1 MDKLKTKPIAK
12 AAIKAVIF
20 DCDGTLVDS
29 EVLGAKAMFEVAT
42 GYGFAMPFDDFVR
55 SYTGRN
61 MALNIELINSF
72 SETPM
77 PEEFATEV
85 RAAMAVLFELELTE
99 IEGAKAM
106 LIHLH
111 ERGIPV
117 AIATNGPRV
126 KAEHTLGL
134 TGLLPFFQT
143 PDSLFSAYDHHT
155 FKPDPKLFLLAAEFL
170 GVAPEHC
177 AAVEDSLSGLKA
189 AVSAG
194 MQAFSLV
201 DLASLSERLSPTPI
215 HLEHLAD
222 LERYL

>member
-1 MDKLKTKPIAK
+1 MTQVKKIQ
-12 AAIKAVIF
+12 AVIF

-29 EVLGAKAMFEVAT
+29 EVLGAKAMYEVAT
-42 GYGFAMPFDDFVR
+42 KYGCNMGFDAFVH

-61 MALNIELINSF
+61 MALNIETINSF

-77 PEEFATEV
+77 PDDFATEV
-85 RAAMAVLFELELTE
+85 RAAMAVKFEDELKE
-99 IEGAKAM
+99 IDGAKAM
-106 LIHLH
+106 LTHLR
-111 ERGIPV
+111 ERGIPI
-117 AIATNGPRV
+117 AMATNGPRV

-134 TGLLPFFQT
+134 TGLLPFFQN

-170 GVAPEHC
+170 GIDPEHC

-194 MQAFSLV
+194 MQTFSLV
-201 DLASLSERLSPTPI
+201 DLDSMTERLSPAPTYI
-215 HLEHLAD
+215 AHLSD

>member
-1 MDKLKTKPIAK
+1 MKK
-12 AAIKAVIF
+12 IKAVIF

-29 EVLGAKAMFEVAT
+29 EVLGAKAMFEVAAK
-42 GYGFAMPFDDFVR
+42 YGCSMGFDAFVH

-61 MALNIELINSF
+61 MALNIETINSF

-77 PEEFATEV
+77 PDSFATEV
-85 RAAMAVLFELELTE
+85 RAAMAVKFEEELKE
-99 IEGAKAM
+99 IAGAKAM
-106 LIHLH
+106 LVHLR
-111 ERGIPV
+111 ERGIPI
-117 AIATNGPRV
+117 AMATNGPRV

-134 TGLLPFFQT
+134 TGLLPFFQN

-170 GVAPEHC
+170 NVTPEHC

-194 MQAFSLV
+194 MQAFSLT
-201 DLASLSERLSPTPI
+201 DLDSLPERLNPAPI
-215 HLEHLAD
+215 YLKHLAD
-222 LERYL
+222 LELHL

>member
-1 MDKLKTKPIAK
+1 MDKLKTKV
-12 AAIKAVIF
+12 AIKAVIF

-29 EVLGAKAMFEVAT
+29 EVLGAKAMHEVAAK
-42 GYGFAMPFDDFVR
+42 YGCCMSFDAFVH

-61 MALNIELINSF
+61 MALNIETINSF

-77 PEEFATEV
+77 PDDFATEV
-85 RAAMAVLFELELTE
+85 RAAMADKFEQELKE

-106 LIHLH
+106 LVHLRA
-111 ERGIPV
+111 RGIPV

-134 TGLLPFFQT
+134 TGLLPFFQN
-143 PDSLFSAYDHHT
+143 PDSLFSAYDHQT
-155 FKPDPKLFLLAAEFL
+155 FKPEPQLFLLAAEFL
-170 GVAPEHC
+170 GVPPANC

-201 DLASLSERLSPTPI
+201 DVNSLSERLSPEPI
-215 HLEHLAD
+215 YLAHLSD

>member
-1 MDKLKTKPIAK
+1 MDKLKTKMP
-12 AAIKAVIF
+12 IKAVIF

-29 EVLGAKAMFEVAT
+29 EVLGAKAMYEVAAK
-42 GYGFAMPFDDFVR
+42 YGCSMGFDAFVH

-61 MALNIELINSF
+61 MALNIETINSF

-77 PEEFATEV
+77 PDEFATEV
-85 RAAMAVLFELELTE
+85 RAAMAIKFEQELQE

-106 LIHLH
+106 LTHLR

-117 AIATNGPRV
+117 AVATNGPRA
-126 KAEHTLGL
+126 KAEQTLGL
-134 TGLLPFFQT
+134 TGLLPFFQN
-143 PDSLFSAYDHHT
+143 PDSLFCAYEHHT

-170 GVAPEHC
+170 QVAPEHC

-189 AVSAG
+189 AVHAG
-194 MQAFSLV
+194 MQTFSLV
-201 DLASLSERLSPTPI
+201 DLDALSERLSPAPI

>member
-1 MDKLKTKPIAK
+1 MKMQK
-12 AAIKAVIF
+12 IKAVIF

-29 EVLGAKAMFEVAT
+29 EVLGAKAMHEVAT
-42 GYGFAMPFDDFVR
+42 KYGCSMGFDAFVH

-61 MALNIELINSF
+61 MALNIETINSF
-72 SETPM
+72 SETLM
-77 PEEFATEV
+77 PDSFATEV
-85 RAAMAVLFELELTE
+85 RAAMATLFELELTE

-106 LIHLH
+106 LTHLR

-117 AIATNGPRV
+117 ALATNGPRV

-134 TGLLPFFQT
+134 TGLLSFFQN

-170 GVAPEHC
+170 GTAPEHC

-201 DLASLSERLSPTPI
+201 DLDSLSERLSPAPI
-215 HLEHLAD
+215 YLAHLSD

>member
-1 MDKLKTKPIAK
+1 MDKLK
-12 AAIKAVIF
+12 IKAVIF

-29 EVLGAKAMFEVAT
+29 EVLGAKAMHEVAAK
-42 GYGFAMPFDDFVR
+42 YGCNMGFDAFVL

-61 MALNIELINSF
+61 MALNIETINSF
-72 SETPM
+72 SETLM
-77 PEEFATEV
+77 PDDFATEV
-85 RAAMAVLFELELTE
+85 RAAMAVKFEQDLTE

-106 LIHLH
+106 LMHLR

-126 KAEHTLGL
+126 KAEHTLRL
-134 TGLLPFFQT
+134 TGLLPFFQN

-155 FKPDPKLFLLAAEFL
+155 FKPDPKLFLIAAEFL
-170 GVAPEHC
+170 HIAPEHC

-194 MQAFSLV
+194 MQSFSLV
-201 DLASLSERLSPTPI
+201 DLDSLTERLSPAPI
-215 HLEHLAD
+215 YLAHLAD
-222 LERYL
+222 LELHL

>member
-1 MDKLKTKPIAK
+1 MDKLKTKV
-12 AAIKAVIF
+12 AIKAVIF

-29 EVLGAKAMFEVAT
+29 EVLGAKAMYEVAAK
-42 GYGFAMPFDDFVR
+42 YGCSMGFDAFVH

-61 MALNIELINSF
+61 MALNIETINSF

-77 PEEFATEV
+77 PESFATEV
-85 RAAMAVLFELELTE
+85 RAAMAVKFEEELKE

-106 LIHLH
+106 LMHLKD
-111 ERGIPV
+111 RGIPV

-134 TGLLPFFQT
+134 TGLLPFFQN

-155 FKPDPKLFLLAAEFL
+155 FKPDPKLFLLAAQFL
-170 GVAPEHC
+170 QIAPEHC

-201 DLASLSERLSPTPI
+201 DVNSLSERLSPEPI

>member
-1 MDKLKTKPIAK
+1 MNKLK
-12 AAIKAVIF
+12 IKAVIF

-29 EVLGAKAMFEVAT
+29 EVLGAKAMYEVASK
-42 GYGFAMPFDDFVR
+42 YGCNMGFDAFVH

-61 MALNIELINSF
+61 MALNIETINSF

-85 RAAMAVLFELELTE
+85 RAAMAVKFDQELKE

-106 LIHLH
+106 LMHLK

-117 AIATNGPRV
+117 AIATNGPRI

-134 TGLLPFFQT
+134 TGLLPFFQN

-170 GVAPEHC
+170 GIAPEHC

-201 DLASLSERLSPTPI
+201 DLDSLTERLSPAPI
-215 HLEHLAD
+215 YLAHLAD
-222 LERYL
+222 LELHL

>member
-1 MDKLKTKPIAK
+1 MQMQK
-12 AAIKAVIF
+12 IKAVIF

-29 EVLGAKAMFEVAT
+29 EVLGAKAMHEVAT
-42 GYGFAMPFDDFVR
+42 KYGCSMGFDAFVH

-61 MALNIELINSF
+61 MALNIETINSF

-77 PEEFATEV
+77 PDSFATEV
-85 RAAMAVLFELELTE
+85 REAMATLFELELTE
-99 IEGAKAM
+99 IEGAKMM
-106 LIHLH
+106 LTHLR

-117 AIATNGPRV
+117 ALATNGPRV

-134 TGLLPFFQT
+134 TGLLSFFQN

-170 GVAPEHC
+170 GTAPEHC

-201 DLASLSERLSPTPI
+201 DLDSLSERLSPAPI
-215 HLEHLAD
+215 YLAHLSD